1 MKLVCFLAF
10 FTLGVSSCFGAEESW
25 TGTISDSKCGAHHNP
40 KSAHSAAKLS
50 DADCTAACVKNG
62 AHYVFASNGKI
73 YKIGNQD
80 FASLQKYAGQAVR
93 LTGEM
98 TGATIKVSKIAS
110 ANKGEKSSL

>member
-1 MKLVCFLAF
+1 MKSLCFLVF
-10 FTLGVSSCFGAEESW
+10 FALGVSSCFGAEESW
-25 TGTISDSKCGAHHNP
+25 TGTVSDSKCGGHHNA

-62 AHYVFASNGKI
+62 ANYVFASNGKV

-80 FASLQKYAGQAVR
+80 FPSLQKYAGQAVR
-93 LTGEM
+93 LAGEM
-98 TGATIKVSKIAS
+98 TGNTITVSKIAF